1 MATINLGR
9 VKLVNRGT
17 WSSANTYAIDDFVQY
32 TDSGVLSTYIAVAA
46 SSNQVP
52 STGGTENASFWKF
65 MSKGTTVNVGNNKVV
80 TTDGSGNLTGLT
92 IGNTNEV
99 LKVTGANTVGF
110 GIGSKLISLNADTSS
125 TVSTASVSY
134 NSFAT
139 WPDLSVAVTPASTSS
154 KFLIMCSLGGE
165 NSHTRGASLARNGVR
180 QSTYDN
186 PSGGSSTYHRGFMNF
201 DYDGDSDSTSHQAT
215 AFVYDSPA
223 TTSQVTYTIQVSYAY
238 SGGGSSTFYFN
249 RTQNTAYS
257 RHISFLAVYEFE
269 GSVTG

>member
-46 SSNQVP
+46 STNQVP

-125 TVSTASVSY
+125 DVTTASVSSS
-134 NSFAT
+134 SFAT
-139 WPDLSVAVTPASTSS
+139 WPNLAVAVTPASTSS

-165 NSHTRGASLARNGVR
+165 NQHTFGASLARNGVR

-186 PSGGSSTYHRGFMNF
+186 PSGGSSGYHRGFMNF
-201 DYDGDSDSTSHQAT
+201 DYDGDNDSTSHQAT
-215 AFVYDSPA
+215 AFVFDSPA
-223 TTSQVTYTIQVSYAY
+223 TTSQVTYTIQVNKGY
-238 SGGGSSTFYFN
+238 SSGSGTFYFN
-249 RTQNTAYS
+249 RTANSTYS